1 MAMVVALGFALQAT
15 AFGRPSPAKL
25 QLVRTLTLLGAY
37 DHSRATIELGGRRFA
52 TVCSEGRVQRSRVAD
67 VVVDHW
73 AVIPELGNRL
83 QRTGPLVEGQF
94 ELTGCP
100 RVLKRWL
107 SSELVRGATVELR
120 PAMADGVRAYDVR
133 LPSASL
139 HLEVFIARSSGL
151 PVELV
156 LNGKRLR
163 GTGDVT
169 YGAAG

>member
-1 MAMVVALGFALQAT
+1 
-15 AFGRPSPAKL
+15 
-25 QLVRTLTLLGAY
+25 
-37 DHSRATIELGGRRFA
+37 
-52 TVCSEGRVQRSRVAD
+52 
-67 VVVDHW
+67 
-73 AVIPELGNRL
+73 
-83 QRTGPLVEGQF
+83 
-94 ELTGCP
+94 
-100 RVLKRWL
+100 
-107 SSELVRGATVELR
+107 
-120 PAMADGVRAYDVR
+120 MADGVRAYVVR